1 MRDTVTVLVCHVPTR
16 PIGCLVRTLESL
28 KKASTKCAVKVEIVV
43 QGPVPKEH
51 DLPSMETLNRSV
63 RNAQVSFEYF
73 FNDTNTG
80 VAEPLASSTERWL
93 AGDGKY
99 WAKVDDDVVLADG
112 SFDTILH
119 VMDVASK
126 GGKKIGCVH
135 MNIGG
140 IGTTLLSEQNGTLVY
155 KHGSHEKLSLMW
167 GDVHVVD
174 FVGTGAT
181 IFSRLPFENGCRF
194 DPEYKIG
201 GVDVDMAWQ
210 MTQKGIRSVLMLR
223 PGCRHDVHMCSPGD
237 YVGVRWDP
245 ESINRSGQIFLKK
258 WGIENPQL
266 KR

>member
-1 MRDTVTVLVCHVPTR
+1 MRETITVLVCHVPTR

-28 KKASTKCAVKVEIVV
+28 KKASAKNAIKVEIVI
-43 QGPVPKEH
+43 QGAVPKGH
-51 DLPSMETLNRSV
+51 DLPSRDMLNSPASGSR
-63 RNAQVSFEYF
+63 ASFEYF
-73 FNDTNTG
+73 FNEQNTG
-80 VAEPLASSTERWL
+80 VAEPLARSTERWL

-99 WAKVDDDVVLADG
+99 WAKVDDDVILADG

-119 VMDVASK
+119 VMEVASK

-140 IGTTLLSEQNGTLVY
+140 IGPTLLSEQDGTLVY

-167 GDVHVVD
+167 GDVYVVD

-181 IFSRLPFENGCRF
+181 VFSRLPFENGCRF
-194 DPEYKIG
+194 DPEYTIG

-223 PGCRHDVHMCSPGD
+223 PGCRHDVHMCSPGN
-237 YVGVRWDP
+237 YVSVRWDA
-245 ESINRSGQIFLKK
+245 ESINKSRQLFLRK
-258 WGIENPQL
+258 WGIDNPQL